1 MLRPRALIPSVTVG
15 LVLGAVACNLTPD
28 AMTTDSGGSDT
39 EASTDTADTDTGGP
53 TTGGPTTDEP
63 PTTSNPATT
72 DEPETTTDTTSADTD
87 TTAGPTTE
95 TGTTGPDLDNVTIY
109 DIQGGEVPEGSVVTV
124 KGVVITSPVHVDGD
138 GKGTIFVQDPMGGEL
153 SGIAVFLY
161 EEVAMNFGVKPG
173 VIVDITGEYTEFFG
187 ESQLQVTSVDAI
199 VEVGQGESPA
209 PAVVAAAD
217 VATDGAKA
225 EAYEGVLVQVENVTV
240 TNPAVDMSDFEVEGA
255 LRINDFFLFAQMEEP
270 TVVNGQVFK
279 SIAGPL
285 RFSYDN
291 HKIAPRAGADL
302 VVDMVP
308 QAEEHT
314 IYEIQEGTL
323 PVQTPVLVK
332 GAIVTSPLT
341 FKKDGFFIQDPM
353 GGEHS
358 GIYVYIGAKAVTVE
372 PGDVVDVEGVYDEYY
387 ESSQIEVSDPAK
399 IVVTGN
405 GAVPAPEVVS
415 AADVATGGPLQE
427 NYEGVLVTVENVQV
441 AAANMMFG
449 DFELTDGLFVDDIFF
464 AKVDWTLPKAGD
476 TFTSLT
482 GPLTFGFEESRL
494 LPRTAADI
502 KP

>member
-39 EASTDTADTDTGGP
+39 AASTDTTGTTDEP

-72 DEPETTTDTTSADTD
+72 DEPETTTSTTSVDTD

-95 TGTTGPDLDNVTIY
+95 TGTTGPDLDDVTIY
-109 DIQGGEVPEGSVVTV
+109 DIQGGAVPENSVVTV
-124 KGVVITSPVHVDGD
+124 KGVVITSPVHIDGD

-161 EEVAMNFGVKPG
+161 QEVAMNFGVKPG
-173 VIVDITGEYTEFFG
+173 VVVDITGEYTEFFG

-199 VEVGQGESPA
+199 VEVGQGEPPE

-217 VATDGAKA
+217 IATGGAKA
-225 EAYEGVLVQVENVTV
+225 EAYEGVLVQVEGVTV
-240 TNPAVDMSDFEVEGA
+240 TNPAVDMSDFEVDGA
-255 LRINDFFLFAQMEEP
+255 LLINDFFLFPQMEEP
-270 TVVNGQVFK
+270 TVVNGQEFT

-291 HKIAPRAGADL
+291 HKIAPRAAADL
-302 VVDMVP
+302 VAGMVP

-314 IYEIQEGTL
+314 IYEIQEGAL
-323 PVQTPVLVK
+323 AVQTPVLVK

-358 GIYVYIGAKAVTVE
+358 GIYVYIGNKAVTVK

-387 ESSQIEVSDPAK
+387 ENSQIEVADPAK
-399 IVVTGN
+399 VVVTGN

-415 AADVATGGPLQE
+415 AAEVATGGPLQE

-441 AAANMMFG
+441 AAVNMMFG
-449 DFELTDGLFVDDIFF
+449 DFELTAGLFVDDVFF
-464 AKVDWTLPKAGD
+464 AKADWKLPMVGD
-476 TFTSLT
+476 MFTSLT
-482 GPLTFGFEESRL
+482 GPLTFGFDEARL
-494 LPRTAADI
+494 LPRTPADI
-502 KP
+502 VP